1 VHDPDGPLVER
12 AKRGDRWAFEQLV
25 DRHQHRMFTLA
36 ARTLGA
42 SHDAGDA
49 VQEAFLRAWL
59 ALPRFRGG
67 SLFSTWLYRI
77 CLNAAHDQRLKR
89 RAEPVELVERADPRD
104 AFAESELSSELQ
116 AALDSLDE
124 TYRVAVVLYDVLGCS
139 YAEIAEMT
147 GVPEGTVKS
156 RIYRGRTQLAQRLGT
171 KSGASESKK

>member
-1 VHDPDGPLVER
+1 MHDPDGPLVER

-25 DRHQHRMFTLA
+25 ERHQHRMFTLA

-42 SHDAGDA
+42 SNDAGDA

-77 CLNAAHDQRLKR
+77 CLNAAHDQRVKR
-89 RAEPVELVERADPRD
+89 RAEPVELLERPDPRD

-156 RIYRGRTQLAQRLGT
+156 RIYRGRTELAQRLGT
-171 KSGASESKK
+171 KSGASESKT

>member
-1 VHDPDGPLVER
+1 VHDPDGPLVDR

-25 DRHQHRMFTLA
+25 ERHQHRLFTLA
-36 ARTLGA
+36 ARTLG
-42 SHDAGDA
+42 SPDDAGDA

-67 SLFSTWLYRI
+67 ALFSTWLYRI

-89 RAEPVELVERADPRD
+89 RAEPVELVERPDPRD
-104 AFAESELSSELQ
+104 AFTASELSAELQ
-116 AALDSLDE
+116 DALDALDE

-156 RIYRGRTQLAQRLGT
+156 RIYRGRTELAQRLGT
-171 KSGASESKK
+171 KAGRPESKT